1 MNNIPIS
8 NKIPEV
14 DIAIKAAQEAGNAI
28 LEIYQKDYKTFT
40 KTDDSPVT
48 DADLKSNKI
57 INKIPELDIAIK
69 AAQEAS
75 NTILEIYQKGYNT
88 FTKTDDSP
96 VTDADLKS
104 NKIIK
109 EILSITKHSILSEED
124 IDDQNRLSKD
134 TIWIIDPLDGTSDF
148 IDKTGE
154 FTVMIALVQN
164 KKPILGVISWP
175 TEKTLFVAQKNCGAF
190 RYSND
195 KWDKISVTKIDEMSK
210 CRTVG
215 SRHHLSDK
223 EKEFIEKIG
232 IEDFTSIGSS
242 LKVGKISS
250 GQAEAYITTT
260 NKMKEW
266 DTAAS
271 YCIILEAGGK
281 MTDMLGNDLKY
292 NNKNV
297 HHQNGIL
304 VTNGLIHEK
313 ILQEFKKLE

>member
-8 NKIPEV
+8 NKI
-14 DIAIKAAQEAGNAI
+14 
-28 LEIYQKDYKTFT
+28 L
-40 KTDDSPVT
+40 
-48 DADLKSNKI
+48 
-57 INKIPELDIAIK
+57 ELDIAIK

-75 NTILEIYQKGYNT
+75 NAILEIYQKGYNT
-88 FTKTDDSP
+88 FTKTDESP

>member
-1 MNNIPIS
+1 LNNIPI
-8 NKIPEV
+8 P
-14 DIAIKAAQEAGNAI
+14 D
-28 LEIYQKDYKTFT
+28 
-40 KTDDSPVT
+40 
-48 DADLKSNKI
+48 
-57 INKIPELDIAIK
+57 KIPELDIAIK

-75 NTILEIYQKGYNT
+75 NVILEIYQKDYNT
-88 FTKTDDSP
+88 FTKTDNSP

-104 NKIIK
+104 NKVIN
-109 EILSITKHSILSEED
+109 EILSNTKYSILSEED
-124 IDDQNRLSKD
+124 IDDQSRLSKD
-134 TIWIIDPLDGTSDF
+134 MIWIVDPLDGTSDF

-154 FTVMIALVQN
+154 FTVMIALIQN

-175 TEKTLFVAQKNCGAF
+175 TEKILFAAQKNCGAF

-195 KWDKISVTKIDEMSK
+195 KWDKISVTKIDELPK

-215 SRHHLSDK
+215 SKHHLSEK
-223 EKEFIEKIG
+223 EKEFIKKIG

-271 YCIILEAGGK
+271 YCIISEAGGK
-281 MTDMLGNDLKY
+281 MTDMLGNDLTY

-304 VTNGLIHEK
+304 VTNGLIHDK
-313 ILQEFKKLE
+313 IVEEFKKLE

>member
-1 MNNIPIS
+1 MNNIPI
-8 NKIPEV
+8 PE
-14 DIAIKAAQEAGNAI
+14 
-28 LEIYQKDYKTFT
+28 
-40 KTDDSPVT
+40 
-48 DADLKSNKI
+48 
-57 INKIPELDIAIK
+57 KIPELDIAIK
-69 AAQEAS
+69 AAQEAGDA
-75 NTILEIYQKGYNT
+75 ILDIYQKDYNT

-104 NKIIK
+104 NKIIN
-109 EILSITKHSILSEED
+109 EILSNTKYSILSEED

-134 TIWIIDPLDGTSDF
+134 IIWIIDPLDGTSDF

-164 KKPILGVISWP
+164 KKPIIGVISWP

-223 EKEFIEKIG
+223 EKSFIKKLG

-250 GQAEAYITTT
+250 GEAEAYITTT

-266 DTAAS
+266 DSAAS
-271 YCIILEAGGK
+271 YCIISEAGGK
-281 MTDMLGNDLKY
+281 MTDMLGNDITY

-297 HHQNGIL
+297 FHQNGIL
-304 VTNGLIHEK
+304 VTNGLIHNK
-313 ILQEFKKLE
+313 IVEEFKKLE